1 MVDSNKCE
9 NPFQTKTYVH
19 AKKLLKLLKF
29 PKSTDK
35 IDKYDKA
42 IKIDNTFD
50 KTNTNIANSLRSLH
64 VLNFYE
70 HKTGS

>member
-50 KTNTNIANSLRSLH
+50 KTRVYFT
-64 VLNFYE
+64 
-70 HKTGS
+70 